1 MSRATQKG
9 TWFEHA
15 VADYLADH
23 LASDYIERKAKSGA
37 KDEGDIA
44 GVRLPD
50 GGKVAVECKNRATYD
65 LPHWLDEAR
74 IEALNYGAEVGV
86 VVFKRKGIGAAR
98 MGDQFVLM
106 GLNEF
111 VTLLGG
117 GANG

>member
-15 VADYLADH
+15 VADYLAER

-44 GVRLPD
+44 GVRLPG
-50 GGKVAVECKNRATYD
+50 GGKVAIECKNRATYD
-65 LPHWLDEAR
+65 LPHWLEEAR
-74 IEALNYGAEVGV
+74 IEAANYGAEVGV

-98 MGDQFVLM
+98 MGDQFVLI
-106 GLNEF
+106 GLAEF
-111 VTLLGG
+111 SKLIGG
-117 GANG
+117 D